1 MKKQILILVLFLLTL
16 MFSNNVRAQ
25 EVEETQPINYENLY
39 EEILKQGIKFPDVV
53 FAQAVI
59 ETGNFTS
66 KLFRNANNLF
76 GMKLPK
82 KRETLAV
89 GKEKRG
95 FAVFESW
102 THSVNDY
109 LLWQEFIF
117 RNKEIKTKK
126 QYLAYLNKNYAEN
139 KSYIS
144 YLNRVML
151 RHKELLD

>member
-1 MKKQILILVLFLLTL
+1 MKKIILILVFLSINLTTSESLKSQVLFKDP
-16 MFSNNVRAQ
+16 
-25 EVEETQPINYENLY
+25 PITYENLY
-39 EEILKQGIKFPDVV
+39 DQILKHGIKFPDVV

-66 KLFRNANNLF
+66 ALFRNANNLF

-109 LLWQEFIF
+109 LLWQDYIL
-117 RNKEIKTKK
+117 RNKDIKTKK
-126 QYLAYLNKNYAEN
+126 DYLAYLNRYYAEN
-139 KSYIS
+139 KTYVSA
-144 YLNRVML
+144 LNRVML

>member
-1 MKKQILILVLFLLTL
+1 MKKIIIILVFLLINLKTSESL
-16 MFSNNVRAQ
+16 R
-25 EVEETQPINYENLY
+25 TQGLFEDPPITYENLY
-39 EEILKQGIKFPDVV
+39 EQILKYGIKFPDVV

-66 KLFRNANNLF
+66 ALFRNANNLF

-82 KRETLAV
+82 KRETLAI
-89 GKEKRG
+89 GQNRG

-109 LLWQEFIF
+109 LLWQEYVL
-117 RNKEIKTKK
+117 RNKDIKTKNE
-126 QYLAYLNKNYAEN
+126 YLAYLNRYYAEN
-139 KSYIS
+139 KTYVSS
-144 YLNRVML
+144 LNRVML